1 MEKIR
6 YQKKLLLFLLFFS
19 LITSSTSFKNY
30 VEEPVNFLE
39 KEFYYK
45 GNKTFAYIICNAS
58 YFNETGTYT
67 FRFVIRPDIEITYF
81 NYTFF
86 KYPLKNLSYDYFN
99 SLYYDYNTSEIIISR
114 AGKGGFPDVYLFDMA
129 FEPENNFEYLIVRV
143 PIVKT
148 NITYYIDSVLFNP
161 IPPKEPTNPLILKII
176 IILSC
181 CFCCFLCA
189 CCFAICK
196 FINNNINPHTISTED
211 SEQLYNPQES
221 VGSQM
226 YGNNMYGYGNQREV
240 N

>member
-6 YQKKLLLFLLFFS
+6 YQKKLILFLLFFS
-19 LITSSTSFKNY
+19 LITTSTSFKNY
-30 VEEPVNFLE
+30 EEEPVNFIE
-39 KEFYYK
+39 KKFYYK
-45 GNKTFAYIICNAS
+45 GNKTFAFIICNSS
-58 YFNETGTYT
+58 YFNETGSYT
-67 FRFVIRPDIEITYF
+67 FRFGIEPHTEKITYF
-81 NYTFF
+81 NYSFF
-86 KYPLKNLSYDYFN
+86 KYPLQNLSYDYFN
-99 SLYYDYNTSEIIISR
+99 SLYYDYNTSKIITSVFSKGLHISYS
-114 AGKGGFPDVYLFDMA
+114 FEMT

-143 PIVKT
+143 PIV
-148 NITYYIDSVLFNP
+148 NINTTYYIYTKIFHVTPPEEP
-161 IPPKEPTNPLILKII
+161 INPLIIKII

-189 CCFAICK
+189 CCFTICK